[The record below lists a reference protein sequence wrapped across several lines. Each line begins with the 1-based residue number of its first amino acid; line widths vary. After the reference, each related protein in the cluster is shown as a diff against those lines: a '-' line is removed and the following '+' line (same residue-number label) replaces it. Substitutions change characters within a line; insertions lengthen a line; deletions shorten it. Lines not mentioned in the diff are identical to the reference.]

1 MGRDLWEGS
10 PAARRVFETADRVL
24 DYPLTTLCFEGPV
37 ERLRDTRFAQ
47 PAVFTVSLAAL
58 AAAIEADSLS
68 ARPAFTA
75 GHSLGEYTAL
85 VAAGALTLVDGLL
98 LLQERA
104 RLTAGA
110 AAAQPGS
117 LAAIIGLDE
126 ATVQAIC
133 TQVDV
138 DLCNLNLPAQTV
150 IGGDRDAVARAMALA
165 RERGAQRVV
174 ELNVTGAFHSRL
186 MQPAVPGLAEA
197 LAQAPLTAPAVPV
210 VANVSAQALLS
221 AEAVREELAVQIV
234 RPVRWHESLSLMTA
248 AGVTTFIEFG
258 PGRVLTG
265 LARRALPGAAL
276 INVATLAEATSPV
289 DALPVGK

>member
-1 MGRDLWEGS
+1 
-10 PAARRVFETADRVL
+10 
-24 DYPLTTLCFEGPV
+24 
-37 ERLRDTRFAQ
+37 
-47 PAVFTVSLAAL
+47 
-58 AAAIEADSLS
+58 
-68 ARPAFTA
+68 
-75 GHSLGEYTAL
+75 
-85 VAAGALTLVDGLL
+85 
-98 LLQERA
+98 
-104 RLTAGA
+104 
-110 AAAQPGS
+110 
-117 LAAIIGLDE
+117 
-126 ATVQAIC
+126 
-133 TQVDV
+133 
-138 DLCNLNLPAQTV
+138 
-150 IGGDRDAVARAMALA
+150 MALA

-234 RPVRWHESLSLMTA
+234 RPVRWHESLSLMAT

-258 PGRVLTG
+258 PGRILTG

-276 INVATLAEATSPV
+276 INVATLAEATSPI